1 MTQFLLLSLGGLRIG
16 AIYALAAIGLVV
28 IHKATKSVNF
38 AHGGFVMLGA
48 YGAFLGLEWWRLP
61 YWLVYLTV
69 PVVVGGIAAI
79 FEYLVLRRLRLADAF
94 SVVITTV
101 FAAIL
106 ITEVMRIIFES
117 ESLTIPPVFSGAP
130 WFIGSIIISPETLW
144 IFAGALLCGVIGVYV
159 FSRAGIG
166 RSMRAMSSN
175 IRGAQLCG
183 YSIDKVYAQAW
194 FLGGALAG
202 LAGVFAAPRLGISPE
217 LATAMIVPAFVAAII
232 GGFDSLK
239 GAILGGL
246 ILGLLETYTAAIFP
260 AAFKN
265 AFTFVLLLGV
275 LLFLPDGLFPER
287 KTRRV

>member
-1 MTQFLLLSLGGLRIG
+1 MTQILLLSLGGLRIG

-28 IHKATKSVNF
+28 IHKATKTVNF
-38 AHGGFVMLGA
+38 AHGGFVMLGV
-48 YGAFLGLEWWRLP
+48 YGAFLGVETWGLP
-61 YWLVYLTV
+61 YWLVYLAV
-69 PVVVGGIAAI
+69 PVAVGGIAAV
-79 FEYLVLRRLRLADAF
+79 FEYVVLRRLRLADAF

-106 ITEVMRIIFES
+106 ITEVIRIIFES
-117 ESLTIPPVFSGAP
+117 EALSIPPAFSSVP
-130 WFIGSIIISPETLW
+130 WLIGPLVISPETLW
-144 IFAGALLCGVIGVYV
+144 IFAGALICGVIGVYV

-166 RSMRAMSSN
+166 RAMRAMSAN

-183 YSIDKVYAQAW
+183 YSVNRVYAQAW
-194 FLGGALAG
+194 FLGGGLAG
-202 LAGVFAAPRLGISPE
+202 LAGVFAAPRLGVSPDI
-217 LATAMIVPAFVAAII
+217 ATIMIVPAFVAAII

-246 ILGLLETYTAAIFP
+246 ILGLLETYTAALLP

-275 LLFLPDGLFPER
+275 LMFLPDGLFPER

>member
-28 IHKATKSVNF
+28 IHKATKTVNF
-38 AHGGFVMLGA
+38 AHGGFIMLGA
-48 YGAFLGLEWWRLP
+48 YGAFLGIERWHAP
-61 YWLVYLTV
+61 YWVVYILVPAFVGLT
-69 PVVVGGIAAI
+69 AAS
-79 FEYLVLRRLRLADAF
+79 FEAVMLRRLRLADAF

-101 FAAIL
+101 FASIL
-106 ITEVMRIIFES
+106 ISETIRIVFES
-117 ESLTIPPVFSGAP
+117 ESLTIPPVFSGPP
-130 WFIGSIIISPETLW
+130 WLLGPLVVTRETLW
-144 IFAGALLCGVIGVYV
+144 IFGGALFCGAVGVYV

-166 RSMRAMSSN
+166 RAMRAMSEN

-183 YSIDKVYAQAW
+183 YSVNRVYAQAW

-202 LAGVFAAPRLGISPE
+202 LAGVFAAPRLGVSPD
-217 LATAMIVPAFVAAII
+217 LATIMIVPAFVAAII

-246 ILGLLETYTAAIFP
+246 VLGLLETYTAAILP
-260 AAFKN
+260 VAFKN

-275 LLFLPDGLFPER
+275 LMFIPDGLFPER
-287 KTRRV
+287 KRRRV